1 MNSTEK
7 NEVISQFIGK
17 DVVISFKRAIY
28 STNFTMGSGVPYIKC
43 KIIKVKSGFV
53 LVQHKNK
60 TIALDIDNI
69 ISIE

>member
-1 MNSTEK
+1 MINSK
-7 NEVISQFIGK
+7 
-17 DVVISFKRAIY
+17 IY
-28 STNFTMGSGVPYIKC
+28 MKC

-53 LVQHKNK
+53 LAQYKNK

>member
-1 MNSTEK
+1 
-7 NEVISQFIGK
+7 
-17 DVVISFKRAIY
+17 
-28 STNFTMGSGVPYIKC
+28 MGSGVPYIKC

-60 TIALDIDNI
+60 KIALDIDNI